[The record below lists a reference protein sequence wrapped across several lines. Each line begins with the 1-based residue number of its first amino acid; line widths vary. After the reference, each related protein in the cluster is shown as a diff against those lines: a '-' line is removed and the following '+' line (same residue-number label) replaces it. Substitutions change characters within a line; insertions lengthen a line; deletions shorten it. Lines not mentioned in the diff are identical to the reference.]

1 MHPDSRKLNIRS
13 MHLTAVAAI
22 LCSVSWI
29 GIGSALAEEPQNAA
43 ATTALRNIPVN
54 TWVKL
59 SPLASTPPSPRMG
72 YEGACAWDAR
82 HRLLIRYGGHNQG
95 GGGEQGSEI
104 WTFEPVSARWTLMLP
119 NLSPPG
125 ICCGQQNIFDPISG
139 RYVRFPAFS
148 ASHGWQWRREVYLND
163 SSVWT
168 YDLTDNLWRNLRP
181 LPTVNPRPLRCAA
194 WDAEHQVIVMFGGE
208 GSGDGT
214 VVYDPYENRWTRM
227 KPPVEPEPRSGGN
240 LAYDPVHRLHVLF
253 GSQFNNDLH
262 TWGYDL
268 RTNTWRDLKP
278 PSLPPTDKN
287 DAVLAYDA
295 AAGKIVAVVKI
306 TTGEDDKVVKATT
319 SKDEKP
325 VVHRLE
331 TWTYDTGEN
340 RWTKLDPQPEPD
352 PTSSRARQLVFA
364 PELGVSLL
372 ENRPST
378 DKLREQQ
385 IWAYRLPPRAGGET
399 GPASPV
405 NVQVTVG
412 DGTAALTWRRGD
424 GAASYA
430 IYRGTG
436 DVPWRVDYQKLATV
450 DGKTEKYEDRGLA
463 RGTIY
468 HYFVRA
474 VDAAGREG
482 AASLKVRTQPR
493 VVEEVAVSVPDAR
506 RVSLAWSAPAGA
518 EGAGYLVERA
528 VVDVLTDDQLKQL
541 KKQTPPLGE
550 LSVGAIRR
558 IGPFIKPPTAAS
570 LGQRI
575 EVDDVDL
582 EKPVAIEGEPSYERS
597 FGTDQLDPA
606 GRPYRFG
613 VYAYRVR
620 AVNALGI
627 AGGASAA
634 VLTIPSS
641 PQNVFAKE
649 VGTTCHIRWQA
660 NRENSGRYRVYR
672 MDGRYDSD
680 SVTRLTPEPITE
692 TRFTDTAAGTK
703 PRRYYVVAVD
713 ALGQEGF
720 PSSPVWFNRE
730 FGPFYVPFVGEW
742 HQ

>member
-1 MHPDSRKLNIRS
+1 MHARAASRNPESRS
-13 MHLTAVAAI
+13 ICTSVSVGRRTIAVIGCLGALFSNGRALTRADDTKTSAATAAI
-22 LCSVSWI
+22 
-29 GIGSALAEEPQNAA
+29 
-43 ATTALRNIPVN
+43 RNIPVN

-148 ASHGWQWRREVYLND
+148 ASHGWQWRREVFLND

-168 YDLTDNLWRNLRP
+168 YDLADNLWRNLRP
-181 LPTVNPRPLRCAA
+181 LPTVNPRPLRCAS

-208 GSGDGT
+208 GSNDGT
-214 VVYDPYENRWTRM
+214 VVYDPWENRWTRM
-227 KPPVEPEPRSGGN
+227 RPAVEPEPRSGGN
-240 LAYDPVHRLHVLF
+240 LAYDPVHHLHVLF

-278 PSLPPTDKN
+278 PSMPPTDKN
-287 DAVLAYDA
+287 DAVLTYDT

-306 TTGEDDKVVKATT
+306 TTGEDDKAQ
-319 SKDEKP
+319 
-325 VVHRLE
+325 HRLE

-340 RWTKLDPQPEPD
+340 RWTKMDPQPEPD

-385 IWAYRLPPRAGGET
+385 IWAYRLPPRAGDA
-399 GPASPV
+399 GPAAPGDV
-405 NVQVTVG
+405 RVTVG
-412 DGTAALTWRRGD
+412 DGTAALAWRRGD

-450 DGKTEKYEDRGLA
+450 DGKTEKYEDRALT
-463 RGTIY
+463 RGTMY

-474 VDAAGREG
+474 IDAAGREG

-493 VVEEVAVSVPDAR
+493 VVED
-506 RVSLAWSAPAGA
+506 VSLTVRSMRLAIHWNVPAGE
-518 EGAGYLVERA
+518 EGISYQVERA
-528 VVDVLTDDQLKQL
+528 VVDVLTDDQLKLL
-541 KKQTPPLGE
+541 KKQTPPLAE
-550 LSVGAIRR
+550 PSVAAIRR
-558 IGPFIKPPTAAS
+558 IGPFIKLSTAHQI
-570 LGQRI
+570 GPGMTG
-575 EVDDVDL
+575 DDVDL
-582 EKPVAIEGEPSYERS
+582 EKPVAIDGEPSYERS
-597 FGTDQLDPA
+597 FGADQLDPA

-620 AVNALGI
+620 ALNALGI
-627 AGGASAA
+627 AGGASPA
-634 VLTIPSS
+634 VLTIPPS

-649 VGTTCHIRWQA
+649 EGTTCHLRWA
-660 NRENSGRYRVYR
+660 ANSGRYRVYR

-680 SVTRLTPEPITE
+680 AITRLTPEPITE

-703 PRRYYVVAVD
+703 ARRYYIVAVD